1 MRALHVPQH
10 VAPALM
16 RLGGGVMISSIF
28 VAACLIVQ
36 MLVFGFVHFT
46 DVRFESAPQ
55 VSDQEPLK
63 VVTPKPA
70 DPAVAVKKD
79 GAAAARALPGAY
91 ESRVPS
97 RWDGVMRNF
106 GDTGAWIGAVGCLC
120 LFSQLGL
127 CVVIAG
133 GAAAPGVDR
142 IVSAFNWG
150 MLVVLGSMPL
160 QTLFPSFPTV
170 GVFTSYEV
178 MAAASER
185 TEGGSD
191 LSLTISIVGIPF
203 LALFALVL
211 ANLRLRS
218 GIHAGILVSSVNQ
231 LDDRIEEE
239 LRRVRSEGVGSNIG
253 PRAVG
258 VIGAPI
264 GAGVQDPNAAS
275 LKRDVDDLIRG
286 RRPI

>member
-1 MRALHVPQH
+1 MHVPQH

-16 RLGGGVMISSIF
+16 RLGGGVMVSSIF
-28 VAACLIVQ
+28 VAACLVVQ

-46 DVRFESAPQ
+46 NVRFEAAPAD
-55 VSDQEPLK
+55 VDQEPLK
-63 VVTPKPA
+63 VVSPKPA
-70 DPAVAVKKD
+70 DPAEVAGRKPNIPIAKTP
-79 GAAAARALPGAY
+79 AAALEP
-91 ESRVPS
+91 RVPS
-97 RWDGVMRNF
+97 RWDGVLRNF
-106 GDTGAWIGAVGCLC
+106 GDTGAWIGAVSCLC

-127 CVVIAG
+127 SVAIAG

-142 IVSAFNWG
+142 VVSAFNWG
-150 MLVVLGSMPL
+150 TLVVLGSMPL
-160 QTLFPSFPTV
+160 QALFPSFPTV

-191 LSLTISIVGIPF
+191 VSLIISIVAIPF
-203 LALFALVL
+203 VALFALVY
-211 ANLRLRS
+211 ANLRLRA
-218 GIHAGILVSSVNQ
+218 GIHAGILVNSVSQ
-231 LDDRIEEE
+231 LDERIEEE

-258 VIGAPI
+258 VIGAPL
-264 GAGVQDPNAAS
+264 GAAAQDSTSAAS
-275 LKRDVDDLIRG
+275 LKRDVDDLVRG

>member
-46 DVRFESAPQ
+46 DVRFEAAPPAAE
-55 VSDQEPLK
+55 QEPLK

-70 DPAVAVKKD
+70 DPAVVVKKD
-79 GAAAARALPGAY
+79 GAARALPGAF

-191 LSLTISIVGIPF
+191 VSLTISIVGIPF

-211 ANLRLRS
+211 ANIRLRG

-231 LDDRIEEE
+231 LDERIEEE

-253 PRAVG
+253 PRTVG
-258 VIGAPI
+258 VIGAPL
-264 GAGVQDPNAAS
+264 GAAPQDSSAAAS
-275 LKRDVDDLIRG
+275 LKRDVDDLVRG